1 MKEITERVVIAVD
14 PHKASW
20 TAAVVT
26 ASLQPVAT
34 LRVPVSAAGYQQ
46 LRRFADRWPQASWA
60 IEGAGGL
67 GAPLTAW
74 LSEDGIVVVD
84 VPAKLAARV
93 RLLST
98 GHGRKSDAA
107 DATSVGIAALTATG
121 LNTLVIDETALALR
135 ALVDHRDDLVQART
149 QTVNRLH
156 RLLIQLIPAGA
167 PQRLSADTAAEL
179 LGTVNPQTLMLRT
192 LHALAND
199 LISEIRRLDE
209 RISATT
215 AQITTA
221 VDTSGTSLTQLHG
234 IGTLLAGKILAL
246 VGCIDRFRSAAAFA
260 SYTGTAPI
268 EASSGD
274 VIRHRLSRAGNRQL
288 NHCLHIMAI
297 TQLSHNTRGRA
308 YYRAKRA
315 AGKSHR
321 EALRCLK
328 RRLSDAVYRRLV
340 RDAHPDTAT
349 GPGGHPG
356 ATTKSSAAGSTP
368 TTDSSDKSLPGPADT
383 NPTNPTPRS
392 T

>member
-1 MKEITERVVIAVD
+1 VSRTKEIAERVVIAVD

-20 TAAVVT
+20 TAAAVT

-67 GAPLTAW
+67 GAPLTAR
-74 LSEDGIVVVD
+74 LSEDGITVVD

-93 RLLST
+93 RLLSN

-121 LNTLVIDETALALR
+121 LNTLVIDETALALST
-135 ALVDHRDDLVQART
+135 LVDHRDDLVQART

-179 LGTVNPQTLMLRT
+179 LGTVNPQTLLLRT

-199 LISEIRRLDE
+199 LISDIRRLDE

-215 AQITTA
+215 AQITAA
-221 VDTSGTSLTQLHG
+221 VDTSCPRTTSCAQAGTT
-234 IGTLLAGKILAL
+234 
-246 VGCIDRFRSAAAFA
+246 
-260 SYTGTAPI
+260 
-268 EASSGD
+268 
-274 VIRHRLSRAGNRQL
+274 SRAEVR
-288 NHCLHIMAI
+288 
-297 TQLSHNTRGRA
+297 RGRSCH
-308 YYRAKRA
+308 
-315 AGKSHR
+315 GW
-321 EALRCLK
+321 
-328 RRLSDAVYRRLV
+328 VLV
-340 RDAHPDTAT
+340 SNR
-349 GPGGHPG
+349 GE
-356 ATTKSSAAGSTP
+356 SVF
-368 TTDSSDKSLPGPADT
+368 
-383 NPTNPTPRS
+383 
-392 T
+392 